1 MPDSTAPFALA
12 GIASA
17 VAFGGGDFSGGMA
30 ARRASGIAVAALAQ
44 LVGCAVLVGLL
55 AIVRPP
61 TPAASSLGIGL
72 AAGVAG
78 AIGMASLYR
87 ALATGAMGLVA
98 AVSGAGTVV
107 VPLLASLF
115 VLGGTVHTVQLAG
128 VACIIAAVLAA
139 SGAATTHASRA
150 ALGLA
155 LLAALAFG
163 TWYVLLDRAA
173 SAEGLWA
180 LTTSRVSGTIVTTLV
195 AASRGSLRSA
205 WRVRPLVAASGVLDV
220 TGNALFVIA
229 RSGLTV
235 GLAAALSG
243 IYPLVTMLL
252 ARGFLRERLP
262 RLGLIGVALAVA
274 GMVLIS
280 LG

>member
-1 MPDSTAPFALA
+1 MPTAPYVLA
-12 GIASA
+12 GLASA

-30 ARRASGIAVAALAQ
+30 ARRASGIAVAAVAQ
-44 LVGCAVLVGLL
+44 LVGCVLLLSLL
-55 AIVRPP
+55 AAVRPP
-61 TPAASSLGIGL
+61 VPTASSLGIGL
-72 AAGVAG
+72 AAGIAG

-115 VLGGTVHTVQLAG
+115 VLGGEIHRLQLVG
-128 VACIIAAVLAA
+128 VACVIGAVLAA
-139 SGAATTHASRA
+139 SGAATSHASRT

-155 LLAALAFG
+155 LVAALAFG

-173 SAEGLWA
+173 STDGLWA
-180 LTTSRVSGTIVTTLV
+180 LTTSRLSGTFVTVLLAV
-195 AASRGSLRSA
+195 SRGSLRS
-205 WRVRPLVAASGVLDV
+205 VRGAGPLVAASGVLDV

-243 IYPLVTMLL
+243 IYPLVTMVL

-262 RLGLIGVALAVA
+262 RLGLVGVTLAVA
-274 GMVLIS
+274 GIVLIS
-280 LG
+280 IG